1 MLRAIK
7 WIVIVLALLVVGALL
22 HYWLPQRDIVRI
34 TGTYTERQDL
44 ADWTRIFWAKP
55 DDQST
60 GLINRD
66 VQFIQAVKADGKP
79 IVYRNEDTGWGW
91 PPYFKFDTATL
102 QAEAADAISNRN
114 SPEWYALTHYGWR
127 NELLT
132 SFPNA
137 MAIRPVAGPDVRL
150 IPWFNIFLLTFLALF
165 LLFLWRVWRQFHE
178 RTVEP
183 LIENATETWDNVED
197 RALETRGRVRRW
209 FDSLRGR

>member
-1 MLRAIK
+1 MLRTIK
-7 WIVIVLALLVVGALL
+7 WILIAAILLLVGALL

-44 ADWTRIFWAKP
+44 NDWTRIFWAEP

-66 VQFIQAVKADGKP
+66 VQFVQAVKANGKP
-79 IVYRNEDTGWGW
+79 VVYRNEDTGWGW

-102 QAEAADAISNRN
+102 HAEATDAISDRN
-114 SPEWYALTHYGWR
+114 NPEWFALTHYGWR

-132 SFPNA
+132 TFANA
-137 MAIRPVAGPDVRL
+137 VAIKPVAGPDVRL
-150 IPWFNIFLLTFLALF
+150 IPWFNIIFLTLLALF

-183 LIENATETWDNVED
+183 LIEGATDKWDSVGDHASETH
-197 RALETRGRVRRW
+197 GRLRRW
-209 FDSLRGR
+209 FDGMRGR